1 MNKHRSRAAAF
12 LPIVVLVTGCSQAP
26 EYVRPVAPVPAQWPQ
41 QAAAADAP
49 GAAGADW
56 NVFFPDPRLQ
66 ALVAA
71 ALVHN
76 RDLQVA
82 TARVAE
88 ARALYGVQKADRL
101 PTVNL
106 GASGNSARVPGD
118 ISAVGH
124 PVISRR
130 YDVNLGMAAFEL
142 DFWGRVSSL
151 RDAALANYLASEQAQ
166 RSFRLSLVADVV
178 DAYLTQQEMRQRR
191 AIAQETLRSREE
203 SRRLISR
210 RREVGLAGD
219 LDYLAAESAYQT
231 VRSEIAA
238 LERQGAAADNALR
251 LLVGGMPEDLPPAR
265 KLTEQGGEAELA
277 VGLPAATL
285 LKRPDVQAAE
295 QALIAANAN
304 IGAARAAFFPRI
316 ALTAAYGT
324 ASNALSGL
332 FAAGSEAWSFQ
343 PVLSLPLFDGG
354 RNQANADLAE
364 ARKVIAV
371 AQYEKTV
378 QQAFRE
384 VADLLAARAQLRQQ
398 LDAQQAGEQS
408 LGQRLRLT
416 EARYQGGVA
425 SYLELLDAQREFLTA
440 QQASVQLRR
449 QWLSAGNQLYKALGG
464 A

>member
-1 MNKHRSRAAAF
+1 MSKLKAF
-12 LPIVVLVTGCSQAP
+12 LSFAALAAGCSQAP
-26 EYVRPVAPVPAQWPQ
+26 DYVRPVAPVPVQWSQSAPSPGN
-41 QAAAADAP
+41 AP
-49 GAAGADW
+49 GVTEIDW
-56 NVFFPDPRLQ
+56 KAFFPDARLH

-71 ALVHN
+71 ALTHN
-76 RDLQVA
+76 RDLHVA

-118 ISAVGH
+118 LSTVGH
-124 PVISRR
+124 RVISRR

-151 RDAALANYLASEQAQ
+151 RDAALASYLASELAQ
-166 RSFRLSLVADVV
+166 RSFHLSLVAEVT
-178 DAYLTQQEMRQRR
+178 DAYLSQQEMQQRLLLAR
-191 AIAQETLRSREE
+191 ETLRSREE
-203 SRRLISR
+203 SLRLVAR

-219 LDYLAAESAYQT
+219 LDYLTAESAYQT
-231 VRSEIAA
+231 VRGEIAA
-238 LERQGAAADNALR
+238 LERQAAAADNALR
-251 LLVGGMPEDLPPAR
+251 LLVGVMPEDLPPGR
-265 KLTEQGGEAELA
+265 MLTEMGGEADLA
-277 VGLPAATL
+277 VSLPGETL
-285 LKRPDVQAAE
+285 LRRPDVQAAE

-354 RNQANADLAE
+354 RNQANAGLAE

-371 AQYEKTV
+371 AQYEKTI

-384 VADLLAARAQLRQQ
+384 VADLLVARAQLRQQ
-398 LDAQQAGEQS
+398 LDAQQAGENS
-408 LGQRLRLT
+408 LGQRLRLI

-449 QWLSAGNQLYKALGG
+449 QWLSAGGQLYKALGRG
-464 A
+464 